1 MRYFLVKL
9 YLANTFIRA
18 LKKLETWE
26 KTATEAA
33 IKKMMQKN
41 YTNSLNEEKIH
52 NDFYSARVNL
62 DLRII
67 YKEYE
72 YVRALVYINH
82 HDEAYTW
89 AQNHF
94 LDINQCQALYIADI
108 SFTLDNIEEVK
119 DDNSLFNKLGIS
131 LDTIRLIAGNELYAK
146 KIYSLNSYNEVLE
159 FLNRHYIIDEIKE
172 ALLALLDGEDQVEV
186 IKSFSTSIPHSIH
199 KALKTKET
207 ERRFY
212 LLEDET
218 LLSNLFGDDFEE
230 WQIFLHPSQKYLV
243 TKDFSG
249 PALIEGGPGTGKTV
263 VGLHRAV
270 YLAKYIYPNSEDRI
284 LLCTYSKKLAQFLQD
299 KLIHLAKLNH
309 LDPTRIEVDYVENII
324 NKICKENNISING
337 LDNQAHLEELKKRY
351 NDSPFKLPFKPP
363 FYIKEYEEIIQA
375 NHIKTLDEYLAINRR
390 GMKIALL
397 PQQRKEV
404 WQWMEYFIEVKTRK
418 GLLNQEDIT
427 KRLEEA
433 LDNNKINPRYAS
445 IIVDESQDLSPTTIR
460 VLNKLLKT
468 SRNNLF
474 LLSDED
480 QRIFKMQ
487 SFRHNMDIN
496 IVGRTYKLFLSY
508 RTSKAIYDF
517 ASKALI
523 NKNRIKRRYECLY
536 LGLEPIIHRCSSN
549 EEQYQTVANIVRQL
563 LTVNY
568 YEPYQIGIITV
579 IKDKLKILQQVFR
592 QYNINTTLLEQKLY
606 PNKNCGVCLS
616 SVQGIKGLEFRALIY
631 LDYDYCIYNALP
643 IDGLNERLQYT
654 GCTRAREQLFIV
666 DLNASKE
673 VYSLYKNKDKK

>member
-1 MRYFLVKL
+1 MKM

-18 LKKLETWE
+18 VKKLETWE
-26 KTATEAA
+26 KTATETA
-33 IKKMMQKN
+33 IKKMGHNN

-67 YKEYE
+67 YKEYD
-72 YVRALVYINH
+72 YFRALVYINH
-82 HDEAYTW
+82 HDDAYTW

-94 LDINQCQALYIADI
+94 LDINQCQALYISDV

-119 DDNSLFNKLGIS
+119 DDKSLFNKLGVS
-131 LDTIRLIAGNELYAK
+131 LDTIRLIVGNELYAK

-159 FLNRHYIIDEIKE
+159 FLDRYYIVDEIKE
-172 ALLALLDGEDQVEV
+172 AFLALLDGGDQFQV
-186 IKSFSTSIPHSIH
+186 IKNFSTNIPNSIH
-199 KALKTKET
+199 KVLKAKET

-218 LLSNLFGDDFEE
+218 LLTNLFGDDFEE
-230 WQIFLHPSQKYLV
+230 WQIFLHPSQKYLI

-249 PALIEGGPGTGKTV
+249 PALVEGGPGTGKTV

-270 YLAKYIYPNSEDRI
+270 YLAKYIYPNIEDRI

-299 KLIHLAKLNH
+299 KLIQLATLNH
-309 LDPTRIEVDYVENII
+309 LDPHRIEVDYVDNII
-324 NKICKENNISING
+324 NKICKENDISIKG
-337 LDNQAHLEELKKRY
+337 LDNQAHSEELRKRY
-351 NDSPFKLPFKPP
+351 SDSPFELQFKPP

-375 NHIKTLDEYLAINRR
+375 NNIKSLDEYLAINRT
-390 GMKIALL
+390 GMRLALS
-397 PQQRKEV
+397 PQQRKQV
-404 WQWMEYFIEVKTRK
+404 WEWMEYFIEVKTRK

-427 KRLEEA
+427 KSLEEA
-433 LDNNKINPRYAS
+433 LDNNKISPQYAS

-468 SRNNLF
+468 VRNNLF

-487 SFRHNMDIN
+487 SFRKNMDIK
-496 IVGRTYKLFLSY
+496 IVGRTHKLFLSY

-517 ASKALI
+517 ALKALVNI
-523 NKNRIKRRYECLY
+523 NRIKRKYECLY
-536 LGLEPIIHRCSSN
+536 LGVEPIIYRYSTN
-549 EEQYQTVANIVRQL
+549 DEQYQYAVNIVKQL

-568 YEPYQIGIITV
+568 YEPYQIGIVTAL
-579 IKDKLKILQQVFR
+579 KDKLKILQQFFR

-631 LDYDYCIYNALP
+631 LDYNYSIYNALP
-643 IDGLNERLQYT
+643 IEGLNERLQYT

-666 DLNASKE
+666 EHDVTKE
-673 VYSLYKNKDKK
+673 AYSLCRKT